1 MSGASAPMPLG
12 SQRHKLL
19 GLGTPTSLRVLPD
32 FLYQGAHTLAAA
44 ALYHAGAG
52 GAVFAGHVWRGGLA
66 GGGAVRLPCRCV
78 RRSRLPAAYAIDTLL
93 TSIMFCFVGYFNGCG
108 KTAFVM
114 IQGVVAAF
122 LVRIPVS
129 FLMSRL
135 TPVSLFR
142 VRLAT
147 PSSTAVQILLF
158 LGYFLLAKKK
168 K

>member
-1 MSGASAPMPLG
+1 
-12 SQRHKLL
+12 
-19 GLGTPTSLRVLPD
+19 
-32 FLYQGAHTLAAA
+32 
-44 ALYHAGAG
+44 
-52 GAVFAGHVWRGGLA
+52 
-66 GGGAVRLPCRCV
+66 
-78 RRSRLPAAYAIDTLL
+78 
-93 TSIMFCFVGYFNGCG
+93 MFCFVGYFNGCG

-147 PSSTAVQILLF
+147 PSSTAVQILLI
-158 LGYFLLAKKK
+158 LGYFLLAKKEK
-168 K
+168 